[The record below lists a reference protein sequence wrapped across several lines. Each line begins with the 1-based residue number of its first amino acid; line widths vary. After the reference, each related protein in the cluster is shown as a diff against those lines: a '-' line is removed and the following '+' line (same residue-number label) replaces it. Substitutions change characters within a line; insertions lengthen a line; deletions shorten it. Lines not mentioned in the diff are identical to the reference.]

1 MTASFFDLAGQTAV
15 VTGAARG
22 IGAGIA
28 RRLARAGATVAVA
41 DLNAQAA
48 EAQVATM
55 LAVNLPAFAVQV
67 DVSDPRSVQAAVDTV
82 LERQRRIHVLVSN
95 AGIAGRSLPTW
106 EQSDVDWQTVIDI
119 NLSGVFFGCRAV
131 LPHMVEHDYGRIVNI
146 ASLAG
151 KEGNPNMVAYSASKA
166 GVIAMSKSMAKET
179 ALKNI
184 CVNAISPTVIR
195 TPILEQVSEEQV
207 NYMTSKIPRA
217 RTGTVEEVAAVAHF
231 LASPDC
237 SFVTGQC
244 YDVSGGRATY

>member
-1 MTASFFDLAGQTAV
+1 MAADFFQLSGQTAI

-41 DLNAQAA
+41 DLRASAAA
-48 EAQVATM
+48 ECAESLLAEGLSAFSVEMDVADVASVEA
-55 LAVNLPAFAVQV
+55 AVGSVLEQYGRV
-67 DVSDPRSVQAAVDTV
+67 DV
-82 LERQRRIHVLVSN
+82 LVCN
-95 AGIAGRSLPTW
+95 AGIAGKAAPAW
-106 EQSDVDWQTVIDI
+106 EQEDRDWQSVIDV
-119 NLSGVFFGCRAV
+119 NMSGVFHCCRAV
-131 LPHMVEHDYGRIVNI
+131 LPSMLENGYGRIVNI

-151 KEGNPNMVAYSASKA
+151 KEGNPNMAAYSASKA
-166 GVIAMSKSMAKET
+166 GVIAISKSIAKET
-179 ALKNI
+179 ALQDI

-195 TPILEQVSEEQV
+195 TPILDQITEEQV
-207 NYMTSKIPRA
+207 EYMTSKIPRA

>member
-1 MTASFFDLAGQTAV
+1 MAHSFFDLSGQTALI
-15 VTGAARG
+15 TGAARG

-28 RRLARAGATVAVA
+28 ARLARAGATVAIA
-41 DLNAQAA
+41 DLNAEAAADQAGKLRA
-48 EAQVATM
+48 EG
-55 LAVNLPAFAVQV
+55 LAAFSEGL
-67 DVSDPRSVQAAVDTV
+67 DVTDPSSVRAAVDSV
-82 LERQRRIHVLVSN
+82 LARQGRIHVLVCC
-95 AGIAGRSLPTW
+95 AGIAGKALPAW
-106 EQSDVDWQTVIDI
+106 QQSDADWQSVIDI
-119 NLSGVFFGCRAV
+119 NLSGVFNCCRAV
-131 LPHMVEHDYGRIVNI
+131 LPTMVEHDYGRIVNI

-166 GVIAMSKSMAKET
+166 GVIAASKSMAKET
-179 ALKNI
+179 ALNDI

-195 TPILEQVSEEQV
+195 TPILDQLTEEQV